1 MKRGLRYLL
10 AGAAGIVVLAYSGAV
25 GFLAL
30 NETSL
35 VYASAGD
42 SRSRR
47 QLPPTDGSFAWDSL
61 RVRADDGVPVF
72 FLESRFDSAPGR
84 PWAIYFHGNAGL
96 LGSRGNIARYRLLR
110 EVGFNVLAVEYRGYG
125 ASLNAGSPSEAG
137 VKADAKAA
145 WDYLTRTL
153 SIDPGRIIVYGWSLG
168 SGPALYLASEM
179 RPGGVVTEGAFTSLP
194 DVGAALYPWVPVRL
208 IMRNRFDNIA
218 RARALRVPWIVFH
231 GRNDEEIPFAH
242 ARLLASAAPAASL
255 VALDAGHDNGVIAD
269 RETTLAAL
277 RGLML
282 GLPGKEP
289 VTGRPQSAVK

>member
-1 MKRGLRYLL
+1 MKRGIRYLL
-10 AGAAGIVVLAYSGAV
+10 GGAAGVFALAYGGAV

-47 QLPPTDGSFAWDSL
+47 HVPPSDGSLEWDSL

-72 FLESRFDSAPGR
+72 LLESRIDNAPAR

-110 EVGFNVLAVEYRGYG
+110 DAGFNVLAVEYRGYG

-137 VKADAKAA
+137 VKGDAKAA
-145 WDYLTRTL
+145 WDYLTLMR

-168 SGPALYLASEM
+168 SGPAMYLAAEM

-208 IMRNRFDNIA
+208 IMRNRFDNIG
-218 RARALRVPWIVFH
+218 RARTLRVPWIVFH
-231 GRNDEEIPFAH
+231 GRQDEEIPFAH
-242 ARLLASAAPAASL
+242 AQLLASAAPAASL
-255 VALDAGHDNGVIAD
+255 VALDAGHDSGVIAE
-269 RETTLAAL
+269 REGALAAL
-277 RGLML
+277 RGLVL
-282 GLPGKEP
+282 GLAG
-289 VTGRPQSAVK
+289 GRE